1 MLDPG
6 ICIYCFSSRSLLL
19 PPFLAG
25 HRVCPGVEHLALKS
39 QTQALR
45 QLCVTWPAGPS
56 HPQSC
61 GGARGGG
68 GGAAVLTSCNFSI
81 WTQPSGL
88 AHPPQSVL
96 PDSFS
101 CPRSEVAA

>member
-68 GGAAVLTSCNFSI
+68 RGG
-81 WTQPSGL
+81 
-88 AHPPQSVL
+88 
-96 PDSFS
+96 S
-101 CPRSEVAA
+101 CPDLLQLLHLDTAERVGSSSPVSVARFLFLPSF